1 LAPFVARGFNRGA
14 EVAKHFRLVFLCKA
28 ASSFQRVRFETASS
42 SPGIAVVHPRAGRPF
57 DVRAQHRYTTEMQQ
71 PATPPPIQPRSSS
84 LPLAREGYPLIA
96 VTIVLTLVLFALGGW
111 PLGLIG
117 AVLAIFI
124 VSFFRDPER
133 TIPRDPR
140 LIISPAD
147 GKVIKVARVQ
157 DDRFLHG
164 EAMLVSIFM
173 SPLNVH
179 VNRVP
184 MNGRVVDLHYN
195 PGKYFR
201 AFADK
206 ASLDNE
212 QNAVLLEDPEGRRLC
227 FVQIAGFLAR
237 RIVCY
242 LSIGMEVA
250 RGQRY
255 GMIMF
260 GSRAD
265 IYLPLTARL
274 RVTVGERARGG
285 ETVIAEWP

>member
-1 LAPFVARGFNRGA
+1 MGGA
-14 EVAKHFRLVFLCKA
+14 TL
-28 ASSFQRVRFETASS
+28 
-42 SPGIAVVHPRAGRPF
+42 
-57 DVRAQHRYTTEMQQ
+57 
-71 PATPPPIQPRSSS
+71 
-84 LPLAREGYPLIA
+84 
-96 VTIVLTLVLFALGGW
+96 VTIVLFLLGW
-111 PLGLIG
+111 PIP
-117 AVLAIFI
+117 AVVALALTIFV

-133 TIPRDPR
+133 TPPTGVG
-140 LIISPAD
+140 LILSPAD
-147 GKVIKVARVQ
+147 GRVIKIASLH

-164 EAMLVSIFM
+164 EATLVSIFM

-179 VNRVP
+179 INRAP
-184 MNGRVVDLHYN
+184 ATGRVLDVRYN

-212 QNAVLLEDPEGRRLC
+212 QNAVLMEDEQGRRLC
-227 FVQIAGFLAR
+227 CVQIAGFLAR

-242 LSIGMEVA
+242 LHAGMPIE

-265 IYLPLTARL
+265 LYLPPAARV
-274 RVTVGERARGG
+274 RVNVGDRARGG
-285 ETVIAEWP
+285 LTVIAEWI